1 MNVNKND
8 PYPSIAML
16 LEESAVIGAAQDAD
30 LHFDS
35 NGVRAWVHRT
45 GLADGEPYEN
55 TVTIELLID
64 SNQESKWVTVVTYD
78 GNNPP
83 STIGDGISF
92 GELYFAATEFHTLDS
107 LSVLLGDAPLPYG
120 YEIIV
125 SDDGTISLKTDLWI
139 DEAGFLH
146 TEEKG
151 SNK

>member
-1 MNVNKND
+1 MNVNKDD
-8 PYPSIAML
+8 PYPSLAML
-16 LEESAVIGAAQDAD
+16 LENDVITVGQDAD
-30 LHFDS
+30 LRFDG
-35 NGVRAWVHRT
+35 NGVRLWVHRT
-45 GLADGEPYEN
+45 GLDDGELVEN
-55 TVTIELLID
+55 AITVELLLD
-64 SNQESKWVTVVTYD
+64 SNQESRWVTVATYD
-78 GNNPP
+78 GDNPP

-92 GELYFAATEFHTLDS
+92 RELYFNHSNLQTLDS
-107 LSVLLGDAPLPYG
+107 LSVLLGGVPLPYG